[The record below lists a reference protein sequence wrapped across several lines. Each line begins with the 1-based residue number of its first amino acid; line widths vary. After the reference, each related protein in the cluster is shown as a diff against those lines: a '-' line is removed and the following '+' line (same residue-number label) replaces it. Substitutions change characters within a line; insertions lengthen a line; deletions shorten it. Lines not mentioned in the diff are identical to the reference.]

1 MSSTRSECRSCQRP
15 IKWARTTTGKH
26 IPISLRPQPNGNLAL
41 DEGTTPPTA
50 HVVRPGSQ
58 PGLYLA
64 HFAVCPA
71 AEKHRGRGKDEQ
83 PREEQLALDV
93 AGGQ

>member
-1 MSSTRSECRSCQRP
+1 MSRRAECRSCHRP
-15 IKWARTTTGKH
+15 IKWARTTTGKP
-26 IPISLRPQPNGNLAL
+26 IPISLRPAPNGNLAL
-41 DEGTTPPTA
+41 DETTDPPTM

-71 AEKHRGRGKDEQ
+71 AEKHRGRKRDEE
-83 PREEQLALDV
+83 PREEQLALDA
-93 AGGQ
+93 AGQQ